1 MKSLKV
7 AKYQFFEVL
16 NAIKGYYAIL
26 IAIFLA
32 ITLLAGSNG
41 GEIKSSGI
49 ESSTVIFIFISGL
62 NSFKNSFKFTQG
74 NNITRKT
81 FFKGLMISTLPIA
94 ALMAVADVI
103 LNRIYNLFVV
113 CPTMYDML
121 YDKGFGQN
129 LWSQSNSLGTLFG
142 TVLFLVFLYTMA
154 FNFGIFINLIYYR
167 SNTVLKVIISVAPFI
182 LITLIGNF
190 HDLFPQEFWNKVGN
204 FLVNSFGLNNYN
216 AYAAV
221 FSFFVIAVVLSG
233 FIFLLTRRAVVKD

>member
-16 NAIKGYYAIL
+16 NSIKVYYAIV

-32 ITLLAGSNG
+32 ITLLATTNG
-41 GEIKSSGI
+41 GEVSSSGI
-49 ESSTVIFIFISGL
+49 EFSTMIFIFIAGL

-74 NNITRKT
+74 NNISRKT

-94 ALMAVADVI
+94 TLMAVADVI

-121 YDKGFGQN
+121 YYKGFGQN
-129 LWSQSNSLGTLFG
+129 AWNQSNSLGTLFG
-142 TVLFLVFLYTMA
+142 TVMFLIFLYIMI
-154 FNFGIFINLIYYR
+154 FNLGIFINLIYYR

-190 HDLFPQEFWNKVGN
+190 HDLFPQEFWNGVGN
-204 FLVNSFGLNNYN
+204 FLVSAFGLNNYN
-216 AYAAV
+216 AYAAIS
-221 FSFFVIAVVLSG
+221 SFFVMAVVLSG
-233 FIFLLTRRAVVKD
+233 FTFLLVRRAVVKD